1 MKASFLFLISLFLF
15 TRPLFPAPENP
26 LDLGDVYIWGEDMS
40 IFEGLEKKDPL
51 LFPFLDKSAFLDA
64 YSGDVFEKAS
74 PREVMLPS
82 EGLQLH
88 AGVGSYEEYLL
99 RVSHSLLLD
108 PWELNWRFSGE
119 HKYPYSRFDSLSSM
133 SGYAGTGFSFRDFK
147 IHAILRGMVD
157 EGLIEREVYKL
168 KLLGAL
174 SLGNMSFKP
183 QAYITPARSEG
194 MNYVD
199 SGASLSLSKDIAY
212 YHTLGVKA
220 SVQESG
226 NDEKKLSFSR
236 LSLIYD
242 SRIFRDF
249 SFSLQGSFVSEGEF
263 EYKGNIS
270 GDMPGGGYRLYYKSG
285 LREFSLYE
293 RLQKSNALAFDG
305 LLKNEKSDK
314 YGIALYRDMK
324 GLGSAEV
331 KFSREN
337 IENKIV
343 YVKNDEGIYNPLN
356 LSFEPELSELSLG
369 IKRKPFYAGFIF
381 RRSRPRIP
389 FYSNQFNLAFK
400 PQWQTGDTLLSF
412 STELNYTDEK
422 EIWESGEG
430 REKSSDE
437 DVLELNAG
445 GEVQFANGIFF
456 RFGAD
461 NILKEN
467 IRRRASFPIQ
477 GRRFYVIGGINF
489 PVGK

>member
-1 MKASFLFLISLFLF
+1 MKASFLFLLSLFLSA
-15 TRPLFPAPENP
+15 RPLFPAPENP

-40 IFEGLEKKDPL
+40 IFEGMEKEDPL
-51 LFPFLDKSAFLDA
+51 LFPFLDKSDFLKA
-64 YSGDVFEKAS
+64 YSGDVFEKGL

-88 AGVGSYEEYLL
+88 AGVGSYDEYLL

-119 HKYPYSRFDSLSSM
+119 HKYPYGRLDSLSSM
-133 SGYAGTGFSFRDFK
+133 SGYAATGFSFRDFK
-147 IHAILRGMVD
+147 IHAILKGMSQ

-168 KLLGAL
+168 KLFGAL

-183 QAYITPARSEG
+183 QAYITPARTEG
-194 MNYVD
+194 MRYFD

-220 SVQESG
+220 SLQEIG
-226 NDEKKLSFSR
+226 NNEEKQSFSR
-236 LSLIYD
+236 LSLSYD

-263 EYKGNIS
+263 EYKGSIS
-270 GDMPGGGYRLYYKSG
+270 GDMPGGGYRLYLKSG
-285 LREFSLYE
+285 LKDFSLYE
-293 RLQKSNALAFDG
+293 RLKQSDALAFNE

-314 YGIALYRDMK
+314 YGIDLYRDIK
-324 GLGSAEV
+324 GIGSAEV

-343 YVKNDEGIYNPLN
+343 YVKNDNGIYNPIN
-356 LSFEPELSELSLG
+356 LSFKPELSEISLG
-369 IKRKPFYAGFIF
+369 VKRKPFYAGFIY

-389 FYSNQFNLAFK
+389 FYSNQFNLAFQ
-400 PQWQTGDTLLSF
+400 PQWQAGDTMLSF
-412 STELNYTDEK
+412 STELNYSYEK
-422 EIWESGEG
+422 EIWESDEG
-430 REKSSDE
+430 KEKFSDE
-437 DVLELNAG
+437 DVLELNTGA
-445 GEVQFANGIFF
+445 EVQFANGIFF

-461 NILKEN
+461 NILEEN
-467 IRRRASFPIQ
+467 IRRRASFPRQ

-489 PVGK
+489 PVRK